1 MTVVHP
7 ISRAWVTTGG
17 TGAQNYDEFAD
28 DAEITAIIRDNP
40 ASALAIEMPHRAP
53 ESVGRSFTDALP
65 EAVARLA
72 QARADGSYTPAEQ
85 VVVLYRIT
93 APGEEPGYGMFA
105 MVDTDQIS
113 TSADEPG
120 LVIRNEDVFIAKVR
134 ERVALAE
141 ATGHLLSPVLLL
153 QTGNRAGGDG
163 GASDGDGVSSADGGG
178 ARPNAGEA
186 LHRAL
191 AEATDAAGPPAATD
205 TDQAG
210 RTHAIWLQGPGPRQD
225 ELLALAGA
233 GELVVADGNHRSLAA
248 QIGELPRFLAVV
260 TTPGS
265 VAIQPYNRLVS
276 ELTST
281 PDELLDRLRATG
293 ARVEQVAGPAAVPD
307 SGGTIQLYA
316 AGRTY
321 AVTLPS
327 GSGGGVEDLDHALVE
342 RVLLRDALGLDPGDK
357 RITYVGG
364 DYPARWLVGEVDA
377 GRAELAILIA
387 PVTVQDFVAVNLAR
401 QKMPRKSTWFTPK
414 ARAGLVLAELGRDTA
429 ETPRD

>member
-7 ISRAWVTTGG
+7 ITRAWVTTGG

-40 ASALAIEMPHRAP
+40 SSALAIEMPHRAP
-53 ESVGRSFTDALP
+53 ESLGRSFTDALP
-65 EAVARLA
+65 DAVTRLA

-93 APGEEPGYGMFA
+93 APGDEPGYGMFA

-153 QTGNRAGGDG
+153 QTGNRAGAEG
-163 GASDGDGVSSADGGG
+163 GAEGDPG
-178 ARPNAGEA
+178 RNAGEA

-191 AEATDAAGPPAATD
+191 AEATDTAGAPAATD

-210 RTHAIWLQGPGPRQD
+210 RTHAIWLLGPGPRQD
-225 ELLALAGA
+225 DLLALAGA

-248 QIGELPRFLAVV
+248 QIGELPRFLAVI

-281 PDELLDRLRATG
+281 PAELLDRLRAAG
-293 ARVEQVAGPAAVPD
+293 AQVEPVAGPATVPD
-307 SGGTIQLYA
+307 SGGTIQLYT
-316 AGRTY
+316 AGTTY
-321 AVTLPS
+321 AVTLTLPA
-327 GSGGGVEDLDHALVE
+327 GSDGVENLDHALVE

-387 PVTVQDFVAVNLAR
+387 PVTVRDFVAVNLAR

-414 ARAGLVLAELGRDTA
+414 ARAGLVLAELGRDTT
-429 ETPRD
+429 ETPRG